1 MKSSRVNISINAT
14 QLIANHDKRATRACA
29 IVHIVPC
36 TMYPYVLLMKRGV
49 EREREGKRREMYTR
63 RYINTLVIYSK
74 QSLRYL
80 INTCIFAGTRY
91 LGTDLSRS
99 LFYSFKF
106 WTILSLFSTFIAG
119 VILSYLFIKILN
131 LRFLINEFL
140 YY

>member
-1 MKSSRVNISINAT
+1 MQ
-14 QLIANHDKRATRACA
+14 QLIANHDKRACA

-36 TMYPYVLLMKRGV
+36 TMYPCVLLDVRGI

-99 LFYSFKF
+99 LFYLFKLITLIINYSFNF
-106 WTILSLFSTFIAG
+106 EQFFH
-119 VILSYLFIKILN
+119 YLIP
-131 LRFLINEFL
+131 
-140 YY
+140 